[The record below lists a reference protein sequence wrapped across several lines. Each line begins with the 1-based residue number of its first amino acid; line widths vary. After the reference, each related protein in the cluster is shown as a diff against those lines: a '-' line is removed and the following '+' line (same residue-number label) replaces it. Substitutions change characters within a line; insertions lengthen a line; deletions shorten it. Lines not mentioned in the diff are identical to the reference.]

1 MASDYREKDFDDEVY
16 EDEYYEKHY
25 DGEELE
31 DESELLDEEKGRGE
45 LDEEDEEED
54 LLEEE
59 EALDEGEW
67 DDDEK
72 KVTVSY
78 ACDECDYR
86 WDDIVIRKKSELVE
100 DEHDVICPMCGSMNV
115 TLI

>member
-16 EDEYYEKHY
+16 EDDYYEKHY

-31 DESELLDEEKGRGE
+31 DESELAEDERGRGE
-45 LDEEDEEED
+45 LDEEEEEEI
-54 LLEEE
+54 LEEE
-59 EALDEGEW
+59 EALEEAEW

-86 WDDIVIRKKSELVE
+86 WDDVVIRKKSELVE
-100 DEHDVICPMCGSMNV
+100 DEHDVVCPMCGSMNV